1 MNDSR
6 MDLSAEERRALLR
19 LARGTIEVYLRERRM
34 PTPRELGVTVT
45 PPMRTIAGAFVT
57 LHKHGDLRGCIG
69 EIEPEREVYRAVQ
82 DHALNAAFRDPR
94 FPPLTAAELPEVD
107 IEISVLTP
115 PQEVASW
122 RDIEIGR
129 HGVVLS
135 KAGRRAVFLP
145 QVAPEQG
152 WDVETMLDYLAMK
165 AGLPRDAW
173 REGARFEVFEA
184 LVFGEKDL

>member
-34 PTPRELGVTVT
+34 PTPRELGVTIT
-45 PPMRTIAGAFVT
+45 PAMRMIAGAFVT
-57 LHKHGDLRGCIG
+57 LHKDGDLRGCIG

-94 FPPLTAAELPEVD
+94 FPPLSAAELPAVD

-115 PQEVASW
+115 PQEVSSW

-165 AGLPRDAW
+165 AGLARDAW

>member
-1 MNDSR
+1 MDDSR
-6 MDLSAEERRALLR
+6 LELSAEERRALLR
-19 LARGTIEVYLRERRM
+19 LARGTIGVYLRERRM
-34 PTPRELGVTVT
+34 PTPQELGVTLT
-45 PPMRTIAGAFVT
+45 PGLRTIAGAFVT
-57 LHKHGDLRGCIG
+57 LHKGGDLRGCIG

-94 FPPLTAAELPEVD
+94 FPPLSAAEFPEVD
-107 IEISVLTP
+107 IEISVLMP

-152 WDVETMLDYLAMK
+152 WDLETMLDYLAMK
-165 AGLPRDAW
+165 AGLPQDAW

-184 LVFGEKDL
+184 LIFGEKDR

>member
-1 MNDSR
+1 MNSGTIE
-6 MDLSAEERRALLR
+6 LTPEERTSLLR
-19 LARGTIEVYLRERRM
+19 LARGTIEGYLREGRVPEPRDLGIRI
-34 PTPRELGVTVT
+34 TPGLRV
-45 PPMRTIAGAFVT
+45 IAGAFVT
-57 LHKHGDLRGCIG
+57 LHEDGELRGCIG
-69 EIEPEREVYRAVQ
+69 EIEPERELYRAVR
-82 DHALNAAFRDPR
+82 DHALNAAFKDPR
-94 FPPLTAAELPEVD
+94 FRPLTPAELPRIV
-107 IEISVLTP
+107 IEISALTP
-115 PQEVASW
+115 PVEAHSW

-152 WDVETMLDYLAMK
+152 WNVETMLDYLAMK

-184 LVFGEKDL
+184 VVFGEKD